1 MVQFSGSYTHVKA
14 ENVDAY
20 MAAIGV
26 PWIARKAAAAV
37 TPALGVTVV
46 INLFKIFDMFSAE
59 ITQDG
64 EDWTMSW
71 KTSVISN
78 TVKFKLGVEFEEKN
92 PGGKVVKVI
101 L

>member
-37 TPALGVTVV
+37 TPALGDAVE
-46 INLFKIFDMFSAE
+46 INVFKI
-59 ITQDG
+59 
-64 EDWTMSW
+64 
-71 KTSVISN
+71 V
-78 TVKFKLGVEFEEKN
+78 
-92 PGGKVVKVI
+92 
-101 L
+101 